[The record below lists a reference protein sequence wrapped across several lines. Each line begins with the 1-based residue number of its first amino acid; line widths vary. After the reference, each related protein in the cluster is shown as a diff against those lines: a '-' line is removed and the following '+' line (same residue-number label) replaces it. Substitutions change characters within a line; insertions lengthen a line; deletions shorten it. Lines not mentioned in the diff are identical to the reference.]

1 MEGTVIKLIYL
12 VILFIGALYCLFSFL
27 PLFVEL
33 DSIFHQKSLKKF
45 MKMNEKN

>member
-1 MEGTVIKLIYL
+1 MEGTVIKFIYL

-27 PLFVEL
+27 PLFTQVDFAL
-33 DSIFHQKSLKKF
+33 HKKSSKKF